1 MTGHEPEESTD
12 FSVWIWL
19 THEAIAL
26 AVFPGV
32 LVLLEGLRPQSG
44 SNGSEPVLVAGGLI
58 AAVAAGYFFP
68 RSKPSRVAAAWT
80 SAVPLVLWLLAFSSD
95 ARRFGCAK
103 TLSDYLSSTIT
114 DNGTLATVLITM
126 PTVSSIMYSIGA
138 VIRILIC
145 TRKSVLKCRCRFD
158 E

>member
-19 THEAIAL
+19 THEALAL

-32 LVLLEGLRPQSG
+32 LVFLEGLRPQSE
-44 SNGSEPVLVAGGLI
+44 SNDGEPVLVAVGLI
-58 AAVAAGYFFP
+58 AAAAAGYFFP
-68 RSKPSRVAAAWT
+68 RSKPGRAVASWT

-103 TLSDYLSSTIT
+103 TLSDYFSSTIT
-114 DNGTLATVLITM
+114 DNGTLATFLITM

-138 VIRILIC
+138 VIRILIS
-145 TRKSVLKCRCRFD
+145 RKRR
-158 E
+158 